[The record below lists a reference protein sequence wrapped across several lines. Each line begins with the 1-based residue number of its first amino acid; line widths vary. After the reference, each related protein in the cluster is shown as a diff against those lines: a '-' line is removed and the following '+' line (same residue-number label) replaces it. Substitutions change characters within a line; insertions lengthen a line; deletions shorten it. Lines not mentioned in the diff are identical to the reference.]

1 MKNPS
6 LQKRGILVVFVVRFR
21 LIDTE
26 PSFITDQQ
34 HRKTHEIAEPIILS
48 YLFRNIHA
56 YIVSLRH
63 IYDLMVQLG

>member
-6 LQKRGILVVFVVRFR
+6 LQKRGILVVFAVRFR

-34 HRKTHEIAEPIILS
+34 HRKPHEIAEPIILS

-56 YIVSLRH
+56 
-63 IYDLMVQLG
+63 